1 MDNYFS
7 GSPTDMLSFFIKE
20 EKMDPAELDALLK
33 KIKDQE

>member
-1 MDNYFS
+1 
-7 GSPTDMLSFFIKE
+7 MLSFFIKE